1 MLKELHLQY
10 LKQIKHLQCDP
21 YCMNPVM
28 NMNPVTN
35 MNPVSKDTSTG
46 RKQPVTEQKLRHPT
60 AGHQT

>member
-21 YCMNPVM
+21 YC
-28 NMNPVTN
+28 MNPVTN